1 MTDSINKSL
10 LRGVQ
15 SEYHKSLTAAF
26 RIAAKRKGLSTFK
39 PEDAKAQAREYVLGQ
54 VQAALETVDTGDDGK

>member
-1 MTDSINKSL
+1 MTEINKSL

-15 SEYHKSLTAAF
+15 TEYNKSLTTAF

-39 PEDAKAQAREYVLGQ
+39 PEDAKAQARDFVLGQ
-54 VQAALETVDTGDDGK
+54 VQAALENVDRGDDGT